1 MAIGKNLFKEKTNVG
16 VRTNTAFNAPGNY
29 LAPYGKTTVSVGG
42 RGATGSSGN
51 PGNPSVPGNIVPGNY
66 VPGNPTTYVNWYF
79 SYFRLRFQQPSNN
92 TMGPTAPGPAPRSLN
107 GFCGY
112 FGASYSQN
120 SVYTTYYNVGAYAN
134 PAFSNPITPGNPGTP
149 GATGVAANIS
159 GVAFPGGAG
168 GAGGNAGSPGSA
180 GSTAPL
186 VSPATT
192 TIEYTSAGFTVT
204 VPSGGY
210 VDIANV

>member
-16 VRTNTAFNAPGNY
+16 VITNTAFNAPGNY

-42 RGATGSSGN
+42 RGATGAAGN
-51 PGNPSVPGNIVPGNY
+51 PGNPNTPGNFVPGNY
-66 VPGNPTTYVNWYF
+66 VPGNPTTYVSVTTTW
-79 SYFRLRFQQPSNN
+79 FRLRFIQPSFNSFIGSPNN
-92 TMGPTAPGPAPRSLN
+92 PRSTS
-107 GFCGY
+107 GFDGY
-112 FGASYSQN
+112 FGASYTQN
-120 SVYTTYYNVGAYAN
+120 IVYATFYNVGAFTN
-134 PAFSNPITPGNPGTP
+134 PGSSNPNTPGNAGTQ
-149 GATGVAANIS
+149 GATGTAANIG
-159 GVAFPGGAG
+159 GVAFPGGTG

-186 VSPATT
+186 VSPTTT

-210 VDIANV
+210 VDIANL